1 MLTIER
7 FVSGRWRTN
16 CYVVADLLLNAL
28 IVDPG
33 SDTSAVLQFVR
44 DKNLQVKAVLLT
56 HGHYD
61 HVVGVVSVVQA
72 LNVPVYM
79 HAADKS
85 LVSRM
90 NLFRAIFDKDRPVE
104 PPKIDFDLSTTTRL
118 EFDSLTVDVI
128 PTPGHTPG
136 GVCFRFGEQMITGDT
151 LLDGTVGRIDLPGA
165 NEAQLKTSLATL
177 FALPADLLVNPGHGK
192 AFRLGDFPKERLSL
206 FSGSG
211 VPTPNEVSYENAD

>member
-16 CYVVADLLLNAL
+16 CYIAFDHLLNAL
-28 IVDPG
+28 IIDPG
-33 SDTSAVLQFVR
+33 SDTSEVLQFVR
-44 DKNLQVKAVLLT
+44 DKNLQVKAILLT

-61 HVVGVVSVVQA
+61 HVVGVASVVQA

-79 HAADKS
+79 HSLDKS

-104 PPKIDFDLSTTTRL
+104 PPKIDFDLAGTTHL
-118 EFDSLTVDVI
+118 EFASIQVEVI
-128 PTPGHTPG
+128 PAPGHTPG
-136 GVCFRFGEQMITGDT
+136 GVCFRFGEQIITGDT

-165 NEAQLKTSLATL
+165 NESHLKTSLTTL
-177 FALPADLLVNPGHGK
+177 FALPAHLLVHPGHGK
-192 AFRLGDFPKERLSL
+192 AFRLGDFPKDRLPL
-206 FSGSG
+206 FAGR
-211 VPTPNEVSYENAD
+211 EA